1 MDRIKVLIRFL
12 TAVEDLL
19 VMSFCLLMLGAGI
32 YGIYDSMLVY
42 QQADDK
48 TILQYKPDLEGASPE
63 QKLEGNA
70 VGWLTLDGTGID
82 LPIMQGA
89 DNFEYLNKNPY
100 GEYSLAG
107 SIFLDARNSSDFSDA
122 YSLVYGHHM
131 ENGLMFGN
139 LALYEEEKFF
149 RENRT
154 GSLIVEDREIPLL
167 VAAVL
172 KIPATDEVIFSPAD
186 RTVPEVIRKIQEYA
200 LLDRM
205 EETEEP
211 QKLLAFST
219 CREQAGIE
227 RTVVIAVCTD

>member
-1 MDRIKVLIRFL
+1 MGRLKVLIRFL

-19 VMSFCLLMLGAGI
+19 VMSFCLLMLGTGV

-42 QQADDK
+42 RQADDK
-48 TILQYKPDLEGASPE
+48 SILQYKPDPEGASAE
-63 QKLEGNA
+63 QELEGNV

-107 SIFLDARNSSDFSDA
+107 SIFLDARNSSDFSDV

-139 LALYEEEKFF
+139 LALYEEEEFF

-154 GSLIVEDREIPLL
+154 GTLIVEDREIPLL
-167 VAAVL
+167 VTAVL
-172 KIPATDEVIFSPAD
+172 KIPATDEVIFSPAEQTATD
-186 RTVPEVIRKIQEYA
+186 VLRKIQEYA

-205 EETEEP
+205 EENRDPE
-211 QKLLAFST
+211 QLIAFST
-219 CREQAGIE
+219 CRGQEGIE
-227 RTVVIAVCTD
+227 RTVVIAVCTE